1 VDKLI
6 NTVLLSFDESNPI
19 KLNFGLLTLMSCF
32 DNVLTNCHGD
42 NDCAILH
49 MQKEK
54 RLCNGTLPNLLI
66 PSDDALEVFD
76 MMGGA

>member
-1 VDKLI
+1 
-6 NTVLLSFDESNPI
+6 
-19 KLNFGLLTLMSCF
+19 
-32 DNVLTNCHGD
+32 
-42 NDCAILH
+42 

-76 MMGGA
+76 LMGVA

>member
-1 VDKLI
+1 MDKLI
-6 NTVLLSFDESNPI
+6 DTVLLSFDESNPI
-19 KLNFGLLTLMSCF
+19 KLNFRLLTLMSCF
-32 DNVLTNCHGD
+32 DDVINCHGD

-76 MMGGA
+76 LMGVA